1 MLMQRLLTILIFAP
15 LLTVVIFTGPIWLFK
30 LIVFSLVFI
39 ACTEWINLTPVY
51 RLINKLLLLITFML
65 TIWISS
71 YYLDLFVLLGVIS
84 WFFILFMVLTYPKG
98 QKIWDYRVFVGVLG
112 LILIP
117 LFYNSVTFI
126 YAYNNGRAMLFYIL
140 VLIWATDIG
149 AYVAGKTMGAHK
161 LIPQVSPGKTI
172 EGAFGGLVF
181 AFLIAFLGHL
191 YFKPANT
198 FLWFLVALFLIIIS
212 MVGDL
217 FVSVLKRRL
226 KVKDTGNI
234 FPGHGGMLDRMD
246 SLLAAI
252 PLFYAALKF
261 IPMGL

>member
-1 MLMQRLLTILIFAP
+1 MLMQRFLTILILAP
-15 LLTVVIFTGPIWLFK
+15 LLTVVIFTAPIWLFK
-30 LIVFSLVFI
+30 LVAFGLVFV

-51 RLINKLLLLITFML
+51 RLINKLLLLVTFML

-71 YYLDLFVLLGVIS
+71 YYLNLFVLLGIIS

-98 QKIWDYRVFVGVLG
+98 QKFWDYRVLVGVLG

-126 YAYNNGRAMLFYIL
+126 YAYPNGRAILFYIL
-140 VLIWATDIG
+140 VLIWATDTG
-149 AYVAGKTMGAHK
+149 AYVAGKIMGAHK
-161 LIPQVSPGKTI
+161 LIPRVSPGKTI

-181 AFLIAFLGHL
+181 AFLIAYFGYL
-191 YFKPANT
+191 YFNPLNT
-198 FLWFLVALFLIIIS
+198 FLWFVVALFLIIIS
-212 MVGDL
+212 MLGDL

-226 KVKDTGNI
+226 KVKDTGHI

-246 SLLAAI
+246 SLIAAI

-261 IPMGL
+261 IPLGL